1 MCRRSF
7 DMGEAYIV
15 YKYCFCIW
23 RNKASK
29 PLLYGDALKELWRLR
44 DEPHKW
50 YISYYIQKAW

>member
-1 MCRRSF
+1 
-7 DMGEAYIV
+7 MGEAYIV
-15 YKYCFCIW
+15 YKYWFCIW
-23 RNKASK
+23 RKKVSK